1 MKKAFFVPS
10 FTGFMVLADQ
20 FSKYLTA
27 DRIGQH
33 ESIRL
38 LPFLNLVNVKNTGAA
53 FGLFGGLGNGIF
65 IAVSFMAIGFIT
77 ALLIRE
83 KKSVLSLT
91 LILSGTAGNLID
103 RLLYGYVR
111 DFIDVF
117 WGRYHWPAFNVADSC
132 LTVGVALLLISGIS
146 GKK

>member
-1 MKKAFFVPS
+1 
-10 FTGFMVLADQ
+10 MVLVDQ

-27 DRIGQH
+27 DRIGPH
-33 ESIRL
+33 ESVRL
-38 LPFLNLVNVKNTGAA
+38 LPFLNLVNVKNAGAA

-77 ALLIRE
+77 ALLI
-83 KKSVLSLT
+83 KGSKPVLGLS
-91 LILSGTAGNLID
+91 LILSGAAGNLID

-132 LTVGVALLLISGIS
+132 LTVGVALFLISGIT